1 MINYRPVFSKKWR
14 ILIWFISGF
23 SFYLFHEIILSLV
36 YRNYNPAKNT
46 AFLFTSLLV
55 SAIAVSIIT
64 FTNKQ
69 YLNKN
74 DWRDKLLDR
83 ALFQFF
89 IAFVSLSFFI
99 NAAFYYSYK
108 ITWDF
113 IPYNRILIVNLLLL
127 FFCGIYVMIDAA
139 LFLLNRWR
147 FSLAEIEEMKKEN
160 IAARFETLKSQIN
173 PHFLFNSLNTLVAL
187 IFENQNLAAD
197 YTRQLSTVYRFILEN
212 KNKDLI
218 EIGEEKTFMESY
230 FRLLEIRFAEKLKI
244 EIKIGEIFNRSK
256 IVPMSLQMLIENA
269 LKHNIV
275 SSQKPLSIDIN
286 VESVSAKNT
295 GEKTVQY
302 LVVKNSLQPKTNP
315 EYSSGIGLENI
326 QKRYEFFTPEKV
338 IVEKTA
344 TEFIVKLPILKP

>member
-1 MINYRPVFSKKWR
+1 MTNYNPVFNKKWR
-14 ILIWFISGF
+14 ILIWFVSGF
-23 SFYLFHEIILSLV
+23 SFYLFHEIIHSLI
-36 YRNYNPAKNT
+36 YRYYNPAENF
-46 AFLFTSLLV
+46 AFLLTSLV
-55 SAIAVSIIT
+55 ISGIGVSIIT

-89 IAFVSLSFFI
+89 IALVSLAFFL

-113 IPYNRILIVNLLLL
+113 VPYNRILIVNLLLL

-173 PHFLFNSLNTLVAL
+173 PHFLFNSLNTLVSL

-212 KNKDLI
+212 KNRDLI
-218 EIGEEKTFMESY
+218 EIAEEKKFMESY
-230 FRLLEIRFAEKLKI
+230 FRLLEIRFSEKLLI
-244 EIKIGEIFNRSK
+244 QIQIGEVFNRSK
-256 IVPMSLQMLIENA
+256 IVPMSLQILVENA
-269 LKHNIV
+269 LKHNVV
-275 SSQKPLSIDIN
+275 STQKPLTIHIYT
-286 VESVSAKNT
+286 ESLASKT
-295 GEKTVQY
+295 EKTTVY
-302 LVVKNSLQPKTNP
+302 LVVKNSLQPKSNP

-338 IVEKTA
+338 IIEKTND
-344 TEFIVKLPILKP
+344 EFLVKLPILKP